1 MKSISTTCCIAG
13 GGPAGMMLGFLLA
26 RAGIDVTVLEKHED
40 FFRDFRGDT
49 IHPSTFELMH
59 ELGLLDAFLKVP
71 HQEARELTAYF
82 NDTAVPIA
90 NFTHLKIAKPAV
102 GLMPQWDFLDFLK
115 AQATTYPAFHLLMN
129 TEAKELLQAGGVVTG
144 LKAMTIEGEQIEIQA
159 KLVVGADGR
168 HSIIREQSGLKVIE
182 TGAPI
187 DVLWFKLSR
196 KGEDPGQVFG
206 RFYFGRIMVL
216 LDRGD
221 YWQCAY
227 VIEKGAFEKLQKQGL
242 ENFKKAVAEVSPFLA
257 DRVDELT
264 DWDRIKLLSVAID
277 HLEKWYLP
285 GLLCIGDAAHAM
297 SPIGGVG
304 INLAVQDAVATANI
318 LYPYLK
324 KGEVPV
330 RTLAMVQKRREL
342 PMRVIQRVQIVIQ
355 KGIGERQADKENDR
369 IPLPFRLFKR
379 FPFLRRIPAK
389 LIGMGIRPEHVRTP
403 DVGNKT
409 KKVPPRGGTFI

>member
-1 MKSISTTCCIAG
+1 MKSYNTSCCIAG

-26 RAGIDVTVLEKHED
+26 RAGIDVTVLEKHKD

-71 HQEARELTAYF
+71 HQEAKELTAYF
-82 NDTAVPIA
+82 NNAAVPIA
-90 NFTHLKIAKPAV
+90 NFSHLNIAKPAV
-102 GLMPQWDFLDFLK
+102 GIMPQWDFLDFLK
-115 AQATTYPAFHLLMN
+115 EQATAYPCFNLLMN
-129 TEAKELLQAGGVVTG
+129 TEAKELLQSNGLVTG
-144 LKAMTIEGEQIEIQA
+144 LKAMTIEGEQVEILA

-168 HSIIREQSGLKVIE
+168 HSIVREQSGLKVVE

-196 KGEDPGQVFG
+196 KAEDPGQVFG
-206 RFYFGRIMVL
+206 RFYYGRIMVL
-216 LDRGD
+216 LDRSD

-242 ENFKKAVAEVSPFLA
+242 EDFKKAVAEVSPFLA
-257 DRVDELT
+257 NRVDELT

-277 HLEKWYLP
+277 HLERWYLP

-304 INLAVQDAVATANI
+304 INLAVQDAVATANT

-324 KGEVPV
+324 KGAVPV
-330 RTLAMVQKRREL
+330 GVLAAVQKRREL
-342 PMRVIQRVQIVIQ
+342 PMRVIQRVQIAIQ
-355 KGIGERQADKENDR
+355 KGIGERQADRQNDS

-379 FPFLRRIPAK
+379 FPFLRRIPAR
-389 LIGMGIRPEHVRTP
+389 LIGMGIRPEHIGTP
-403 DVGNKT
+403 DVGKA
-409 KKVPPRGGTFI
+409 K